1 LYTPKRIEFP
11 WSTSDDG
18 LVTITVPKFT
28 GNIGKSFCRVLKKE
42 NTFEAHLDKLG
53 SAIWK
58 QCDGTNLVKDIL
70 AVVTKEFPDEK
81 NIDQRLFLFIQQLKV
96 LNYLSY

>member
-18 LVTITVPKFT
+18 LVTIMVPKFT
-28 GNIGKSFCRVLKKE
+28 SNIGKSFCRVLKKE

-81 NIDQRLFLFIQQLKV
+81 NIDQRLFLFIQQLRV